1 MSTERVSQFLS
12 NVSSDSPLQVPQL
25 VEDQL
30 SEDELEMVVGG
41 VLNVLSCSN
50 KDTHAPGG
58 NGRIPS
64 SNGVFPSSPVGI
76 EDIPDI
82 YDTFTS

>member
-1 MSTERVSQFLS
+1 MSTES
-12 NVSSDSPLQVPQL
+12 VSSNSPLQVPQL
-25 VEDQL
+25 IEDQL
-30 SEDELEMVVGG
+30 SEDELETVVGG

-50 KDTHAPGG
+50 KPKPAPGG
-58 NGRIPS
+58 IPRIPS
-64 SNGVFPSSPVGI
+64 SNGAFPSSPVGI